1 MKKYEFTGETKQVQ
15 FKRENVLKLKLKNE
29 IGEDTGEYLE
39 FDLED
44 IELPLR
50 YQQALEE
57 HKKNYNS
64 LKNQLLIISKKEDH
78 TGKKFLS
85 SNQEASLIALSEFY
99 KKEIKILDL
108 ILGEGKTQMI
118 LDKVMRRKPY
128 LTMFND
134 IMESIEEVSDL
145 FNVGYSSIE
154 EKIKQKY
161 SKKEDNVLE

>member
-1 MKKYEFTGETKQVQ
+1 MTDNSIQ

-29 IGEDTGEYLE
+29 MGEDTGEYLE

-44 IELPLR
+44 IEVPLR

-85 SNQEASLIALSEFY
+85 SNQEASMKALNEFY
-99 KKEIKILDL
+99 KKEIKIMDL
-108 ILGEGKTQMI
+108 FLGEGKTQMI

-145 FNVGYSSIE
+145 FNLGYSSIE
-154 EKIKQKY
+154 DKIKEKY
-161 SKKEDNVLE
+161 SKVEDNVLE

>member
-1 MKKYEFTGETKQVQ
+1 MTDNSIQ
-15 FKRENVLKLKLKNE
+15 FKRDNVLKLKLKNE
-29 IGEDTGEYLE
+29 MGEDTGEYLE

-78 TGKKFLS
+78 SGKKLLS

-99 KKEIKILDL
+99 KKEIKIMDL
-108 ILGEGKTQMI
+108 FLGEGKTQMI

-145 FNVGYSSIE
+145 FNLGYSSIE
-154 EKIKQKY
+154 DKIKEKY
-161 SKKEDNVLE
+161 SKVEDNVLE

>member
-1 MKKYEFTGETKQVQ
+1 MTDNSIQ
-15 FKRENVLKLKLKNE
+15 FKRDNVLKLKLKNE
-29 IGEDTGEYLE
+29 MGEDTGEYLE

-78 TGKKFLS
+78 SGKKLLS

-99 KKEIKILDL
+99 KKEIKIMDL
-108 ILGEGKTQMI
+108 FLGDGKTQMI

-145 FNVGYSSIE
+145 FNLGYSSIE
-154 EKIKQKY
+154 DKIKEKY
-161 SKKEDNVLE
+161 SKVEDNVLE

>member
-1 MKKYEFTGETKQVQ
+1 MTDNSIQ

-29 IGEDTGEYLE
+29 MGEDTGEYLE

-78 TGKKFLS
+78 SGKKLLS
-85 SNQEASLIALSEFY
+85 SNQEASIKALSEFY
-99 KKEIKILDL
+99 KKEIKIMDL
-108 ILGEGKTQMI
+108 FLGEGKTQMI

-134 IMESIEEVSDL
+134 IMESIEEVSYL
-145 FNVGYSSIE
+145 FNLGYNSIE
-154 EKIKQKY
+154 EKIKEKY
-161 SKKEDNVLE
+161 SKKEDNILE

>member
-1 MKKYEFTGETKQVQ
+1 MTDNSIQ

-29 IGEDTGEYLE
+29 MGEDTGEYLE

-50 YQQALEE
+50 YQQAIEE

-64 LKNQLLIISKKEDH
+64 LKNQLLIISKKQDH
-78 TGKKFLS
+78 SGKKLLS

-99 KKEIKILDL
+99 KKEIKIMDL
-108 ILGEGKTQMI
+108 FLGDGKTQMI

-134 IMESIEEVSDL
+134 IMESIEKVSDL

-154 EKIKQKY
+154 DKIKEKY
-161 SKKEDNVLE
+161 SKVEDNVLE

>member
-1 MKKYEFTGETKQVQ
+1 MTDNSIQ

-85 SNQEASLIALSEFY
+85 SNQEASIKALSEFY
-99 KKEIKILDL
+99 KKEIKIMDL
-108 ILGEGKTQMI
+108 FLGEGKTQMI

-154 EKIKQKY
+154 DKIKEKY
-161 SKKEDNVLE
+161 SKVEDNVLE

>member
-1 MKKYEFTGETKQVQ
+1 MTDNSIQ

-29 IGEDTGEYLE
+29 MGEDTGEYLE

-85 SNQEASLIALSEFY
+85 SNQEVSLIALSEFY
-99 KKEIKILDL
+99 KKEIKIMDL
-108 ILGEGKTQMI
+108 FLGEGKTQMI

-154 EKIKQKY
+154 DKIKEKY
-161 SKKEDNVLE
+161 SKVEDNVLE

>member
-1 MKKYEFTGETKQVQ
+1 MTDNSIQ

-85 SNQEASLIALSEFY
+85 SNQEASIKALSEY
-99 KKEIKILDL
+99 YQKEMKAMDL
-108 ILGEGKTQMI
+108 FLGDGKTQMI

-134 IMESIEEVSDL
+134 IIESIEEVSDL

-154 EKIKQKY
+154 DKIKEKY
-161 SKKEDNVLE
+161 SKVEDNVLE

>member
-1 MKKYEFTGETKQVQ
+1 MTDNSIQ

-29 IGEDTGEYLE
+29 MGEDTGEYLE

-78 TGKKFLS
+78 SGKKLLS
-85 SNQEASLIALSEFY
+85 SNQEASLIALSDFY
-99 KKEIKILDL
+99 KKEIKIMDL
-108 ILGEGKTQMI
+108 FLGDGKTQMI

-161 SKKEDNVLE
+161 SKVEDNILE

>member
-1 MKKYEFTGETKQVQ
+1 MTDNSIQ

-29 IGEDTGEYLE
+29 MGEDTGEYLE
-39 FDLED
+39 LDLED

-50 YQQALEE
+50 YQQAIEE

-64 LKNQLLIISKKEDH
+64 LKNQLLIISKKQDH
-78 TGKKFLS
+78 SGKKFLS

-99 KKEIKILDL
+99 KKEIKIMDL
-108 ILGEGKTQMI
+108 FLGEGKTQMI
-118 LDKVMRRKPY
+118 LDKAMRRKPY

-134 IMESIEEVSDL
+134 IMESLEEVSDL

-154 EKIKQKY
+154 DKIKEKY
-161 SKKEDNVLE
+161 SKVEDNVLE

>member
-1 MKKYEFTGETKQVQ
+1 MTDNSIQ
-15 FKRENVLKLKLKNE
+15 FKRDNVLKLKLKNE
-29 IGEDTGEYLE
+29 MGEDTGEYLE

-78 TGKKFLS
+78 SGKKLLS

-99 KKEIKILDL
+99 KKEIKIMDL
-108 ILGEGKTQMI
+108 FLGEGKTQMI

-134 IMESIEEVSDL
+134 IMESIEEVSNL
-145 FNVGYSSIE
+145 FNAGYSSIE
-154 EKIKQKY
+154 DKIKEKY
-161 SKKEDNVLE
+161 SKVEDNVLE

>member
-1 MKKYEFTGETKQVQ
+1 MTDNSIQ

-29 IGEDTGEYLE
+29 MGEDTGEYLE

-50 YQQALEE
+50 YQQAIEE

-64 LKNQLLIISKKEDH
+64 LKNQLLIISKKQDH
-78 TGKKFLS
+78 SGKKLLS
-85 SNQEASLIALSEFY
+85 SNQGASLIALSEFY
-99 KKEIKILDL
+99 KKEIKIMDL
-108 ILGEGKTQMI
+108 FLGDGKTQMI

-154 EKIKQKY
+154 DKIKEKY
-161 SKKEDNVLE
+161 SKVEDNVLE

>member
-1 MKKYEFTGETKQVQ
+1 MADNSIQ
-15 FKRENVLKLKLKNE
+15 FKRDNVLKLKLKNE
-29 IGEDTGEYLE
+29 MGEDTGEYLE

-50 YQQALEE
+50 YQQAIEE

-64 LKNQLLIISKKEDH
+64 LKNQLHIISKKQDH
-78 TGKKFLS
+78 VGKKFLS

-99 KKEIKILDL
+99 KKEIKIMDL
-108 ILGEGKTQMI
+108 FLGEGKTQMI

-134 IMESIEEVSDL
+134 IMESIEGVSDL

-154 EKIKQKY
+154 EKIKEKY
-161 SKKEDNVLE
+161 SKVEDNVLE

>member
-1 MKKYEFTGETKQVQ
+1 MTDNSIQ

-29 IGEDTGEYLE
+29 MGEDTGEYLE

-50 YQQALEE
+50 YQQAIEE

-64 LKNQLLIISKKEDH
+64 LKNQLLIISKKQDH
-78 TGKKFLS
+78 SGKKFLS

-99 KKEIKILDL
+99 KKEIKIMDL
-108 ILGEGKTQMI
+108 FLGEGKTQMI
-118 LDKVMRRKPY
+118 LDKAMRRKPY

-145 FNVGYSSIE
+145 FNLGYSSIE
-154 EKIKQKY
+154 DKIKEKY
-161 SKKEDNVLE
+161 SKVEDKVLE

>member
-1 MKKYEFTGETKQVQ
+1 MTDNSIQ

-29 IGEDTGEYLE
+29 MGEDTGEYLE

-50 YQQALEE
+50 HQQALEE

-99 KKEIKILDL
+99 KKEIKIMDL
-108 ILGEGKTQMI
+108 FLGEGKTQMI

-154 EKIKQKY
+154 DKIKEKY
-161 SKKEDNVLE
+161 SKVEDNILE

>member
-1 MKKYEFTGETKQVQ
+1 MTENSIQ
-15 FKRENVLKLKLKNE
+15 FKRDNVLKLKLKNE

-44 IELPLR
+44 IELPLK
-50 YQQALEE
+50 YQQAIEE

-99 KKEIKILDL
+99 KKEIKIMDL
-108 ILGEGKTQMI
+108 FLGDGKTQMI

-154 EKIKQKY
+154 DKIKEKY
-161 SKKEDNVLE
+161 SKVEDNVLE

>member
-1 MKKYEFTGETKQVQ
+1 MTDNSIQ

-29 IGEDTGEYLE
+29 MGEDTGEYLE

-99 KKEIKILDL
+99 KKEIKIMDL
-108 ILGEGKTQMI
+108 FLGEGKTQMI

-145 FNVGYSSIE
+145 FNLGYSSIE
-154 EKIKQKY
+154 DKIKEKY
-161 SKKEDNVLE
+161 SKVEDNVLE

>member
-1 MKKYEFTGETKQVQ
+1 MTDNSIQ

-29 IGEDTGEYLE
+29 MGEDTGEYLE

-99 KKEIKILDL
+99 KKEIKIMDL
-108 ILGEGKTQMI
+108 VIGEGKTQMI
-118 LDKVMRRKPY
+118 LDKVMRIKPY
-128 LTMFND
+128 LTMLND
-134 IMESIEEVSDL
+134 RMESIEEVSDL

-154 EKIKQKY
+154 DKIKEKY
-161 SKKEDNVLE
+161 SKVEDNVLE

>member
-1 MKKYEFTGETKQVQ
+1 MTDNSIQ

-29 IGEDTGEYLE
+29 MGEDTGEYLE
-39 FDLED
+39 FDFED

-99 KKEIKILDL
+99 KKEIKIMDL
-108 ILGEGKTQMI
+108 FLGEGKTQMI

-145 FNVGYSSIE
+145 FNLGYSSIE
-154 EKIKQKY
+154 DKIKEKY
-161 SKKEDNVLE
+161 SKVEDNVLE

>member
-1 MKKYEFTGETKQVQ
+1 MTDNSIQ

-50 YQQALEE
+50 YQQAIEE

-64 LKNQLLIISKKEDH
+64 LKNQLLIISKKQDH
-78 TGKKFLS
+78 SGKKLLS
-85 SNQEASLIALSEFY
+85 SNQKASLIALSEFY
-99 KKEIKILDL
+99 KKEIKIMDL
-108 ILGEGKTQMI
+108 FLGDGKTQMI

-154 EKIKQKY
+154 DKIKEKY
-161 SKKEDNVLE
+161 SKVEDNILE

>member
-1 MKKYEFTGETKQVQ
+1 MTDNSIQ
-15 FKRENVLKLKLKNE
+15 FKRDNVLKLKLKNE
-29 IGEDTGEYLE
+29 MGEDTGEYLE

-78 TGKKFLS
+78 SGKKLLS

-99 KKEIKILDL
+99 KKEIKIMDL
-108 ILGEGKTQMI
+108 FLGDGKTQMI

-154 EKIKQKY
+154 DKIKEKY
-161 SKKEDNVLE
+161 SKVEDNVLE

>member
-1 MKKYEFTGETKQVQ
+1 MTENSIQ
-15 FKRENVLKLKLKNE
+15 FKRDNVLKLKLKNE
-29 IGEDTGEYLE
+29 MGEDTGEYLE

-99 KKEIKILDL
+99 KKEIKIMDL
-108 ILGEGKTQMI
+108 FLGDGKTQMI

-154 EKIKQKY
+154 DKIKEKY
-161 SKKEDNVLE
+161 SKVEDNVLE

>member
-1 MKKYEFTGETKQVQ
+1 MTDNSIQ

-99 KKEIKILDL
+99 KKEIKIMDL
-108 ILGEGKTQMI
+108 FLGEGKTQMI

-145 FNVGYSSIE
+145 FNLGYSSIE
-154 EKIKQKY
+154 DKIKEKY
-161 SKKEDNVLE
+161 SKVEDNILE

>member
-1 MKKYEFTGETKQVQ
+1 MTDNSIQ

-29 IGEDTGEYLE
+29 MGEDTGEYLE

-78 TGKKFLS
+78 SGKKLLS
-85 SNQEASLIALSEFY
+85 SNQEASIKALSEFY
-99 KKEIKILDL
+99 KKEIKIMDL
-108 ILGEGKTQMI
+108 FLGEGKTQMI

-161 SKKEDNVLE
+161 SKKEDNILE

>member
-1 MKKYEFTGETKQVQ
+1 MTENSIQ
-15 FKRENVLKLKLKNE
+15 FKRDNVLKLKLKNE
-29 IGEDTGEYLE
+29 MGEDTGEYLE

-50 YQQALEE
+50 YQQSLKE

-64 LKNQLLIISKKEDH
+64 LKNQLLIISKKQDH
-78 TGKKFLS
+78 SGKKLLS

-99 KKEIKILDL
+99 KKEIKIMDL
-108 ILGEGKTQMI
+108 FLGDGKTQMI

-134 IMESIEEVSDL
+134 IMESIEEVSNL

-154 EKIKQKY
+154 DKIKEKY
-161 SKKEDNVLE
+161 SKVEDNVLE

>member
-1 MKKYEFTGETKQVQ
+1 MTDNSIQ

-29 IGEDTGEYLE
+29 MGEDTGEYLE

-50 YQQALEE
+50 YQQAIEE

-64 LKNQLLIISKKEDH
+64 LKNQLLIISKKQDH
-78 TGKKFLS
+78 SGKKLLS

-99 KKEIKILDL
+99 KKEIKIMDL
-108 ILGEGKTQMI
+108 FLGDGKTQMI

-154 EKIKQKY
+154 DKIKEKY
-161 SKKEDNVLE
+161 SKVEDNVLE

>member
-1 MKKYEFTGETKQVQ
+1 MTDNSIQ
-15 FKRENVLKLKLKNE
+15 FKRDNVLKLKLKNE
-29 IGEDTGEYLE
+29 MGEDTGEYLE

-50 YQQALEE
+50 YQRALEE

-78 TGKKFLS
+78 SGKKLLS

-99 KKEIKILDL
+99 KKEIKIMDL
-108 ILGEGKTQMI
+108 FLGEGKTQMI

-145 FNVGYSSIE
+145 FNLGYSSIE
-154 EKIKQKY
+154 DKIKEKY
-161 SKKEDNVLE
+161 SKVEDNILEQS

>member
-1 MKKYEFTGETKQVQ
+1 MTDNSIQ
-15 FKRENVLKLKLKNE
+15 FKRDNVLKLKLENE
-29 IGEDTGEYLE
+29 MGEDTGEYLE

-99 KKEIKILDL
+99 KKEIKIMDL
-108 ILGEGKTQMI
+108 FLGEGKTQMI

-145 FNVGYSSIE
+145 FNLGYSSIE

-161 SKKEDNVLE
+161 SKVEDNILE

>member
-1 MKKYEFTGETKQVQ
+1 MTDNSIQ

-85 SNQEASLIALSEFY
+85 SNQETSLKALSEFY
-99 KKEIKILDL
+99 KKEIKIMDL
-108 ILGEGKTQMI
+108 FLGEGKTQMI

-154 EKIKQKY
+154 DKIKEKY
-161 SKKEDNVLE
+161 SKVEDNVLE

>member
-1 MKKYEFTGETKQVQ
+1 MTENSIQ
-15 FKRENVLKLKLKNE
+15 FKRDNVLKLKLKNE
-29 IGEDTGEYLE
+29 MGEDTGEYLE

-78 TGKKFLS
+78 SGKKLLS

-99 KKEIKILDL
+99 KKEIKIMDL
-108 ILGEGKTQMI
+108 FLGDGKTQMI

-145 FNVGYSSIE
+145 FNLGYSSIE
-154 EKIKQKY
+154 DKIKEKY
-161 SKKEDNVLE
+161 SKVEDNVLE

>member
-1 MKKYEFTGETKQVQ
+1 MTENSIQ
-15 FKRENVLKLKLKNE
+15 FKRDNVLKLKLKNE
-29 IGEDTGEYLE
+29 MGEDTGEYLE

-50 YQQALEE
+50 YQQAIEE

-64 LKNQLLIISKKEDH
+64 LKNQLLIISKKQDH
-78 TGKKFLS
+78 SGKKLLS

-99 KKEIKILDL
+99 KKEIKIMDL
-108 ILGEGKTQMI
+108 FLGDGKTQMI

-154 EKIKQKY
+154 DKIKEKY
-161 SKKEDNVLE
+161 SKVEDNVLE

>member
-1 MKKYEFTGETKQVQ
+1 MTDNSIQ
-15 FKRENVLKLKLKNE
+15 FKRDNVLKLKLKNE
-29 IGEDTGEYLE
+29 MGEDTGEYLE

-78 TGKKFLS
+78 SGKKLLS
-85 SNQEASLIALSEFY
+85 SNQEASLIALSKFY
-99 KKEIKILDL
+99 KKEIKIMDL
-108 ILGEGKTQMI
+108 FLGDGKTQMI

-134 IMESIEEVSDL
+134 IMESIEEVSNL

-154 EKIKQKY
+154 DKIKEKY
-161 SKKEDNVLE
+161 SKVEDNVLE

>member
-1 MKKYEFTGETKQVQ
+1 MTDNSIQ

-29 IGEDTGEYLE
+29 MGEDTGEYLE

-50 YQQALEE
+50 YQQAIEE

-64 LKNQLLIISKKEDH
+64 LKNQLLIISKKQDH
-78 TGKKFLS
+78 VGKKFLS

-99 KKEIKILDL
+99 KKEIKIMDL
-108 ILGEGKTQMI
+108 FLGEGKTQMI

-154 EKIKQKY
+154 EKIKEKY
-161 SKKEDNVLE
+161 SKVEDNVLE

>member
-1 MKKYEFTGETKQVQ
+1 MTDNSIQ

-29 IGEDTGEYLE
+29 MGEDTGEYLE

-85 SNQEASLIALSEFY
+85 SNQEASIKALSEFY
-99 KKEIKILDL
+99 KKEIKIMDL
-108 ILGEGKTQMI
+108 FLGEGKTQMI

-145 FNVGYSSIE
+145 FNLGYSSIE
-154 EKIKQKY
+154 DKIKEKY
-161 SKKEDNVLE
+161 SKVEDNVLE

>member
-1 MKKYEFTGETKQVQ
+1 MTDNSIQ

-29 IGEDTGEYLE
+29 MGEDTGEYLE

-78 TGKKFLS
+78 SGKKLLS

-99 KKEIKILDL
+99 KKEIKIMDL
-108 ILGEGKTQMI
+108 FLGDGKTQMI

-154 EKIKQKY
+154 DKIKEKY
-161 SKKEDNVLE
+161 SKVEDNVLE

>member
-1 MKKYEFTGETKQVQ
+1 MTDNSIQ

-29 IGEDTGEYLE
+29 MGEDTGEYLE

-64 LKNQLLIISKKEDH
+64 LKNQLLIISKKQDH
-78 TGKKFLS
+78 SGKKLLS

-99 KKEIKILDL
+99 KKEIKIMDL
-108 ILGEGKTQMI
+108 FLGDGKTQMI

-154 EKIKQKY
+154 DKIKEKY
-161 SKKEDNVLE
+161 SKVEDNVLE

>member
-1 MKKYEFTGETKQVQ
+1 MTDNSIQ

-29 IGEDTGEYLE
+29 MGEDTGEYLE

-78 TGKKFLS
+78 SGKKLLS

-99 KKEIKILDL
+99 KKEIKIMDL
-108 ILGEGKTQMI
+108 FLGEGKTQMI

-134 IMESIEEVSDL
+134 IIESIEEVSDL
-145 FNVGYSSIE
+145 FNLGYSSIE
-154 EKIKQKY
+154 DKIKEKY
-161 SKKEDNVLE
+161 SKVEDNILE

>member
-1 MKKYEFTGETKQVQ
+1 MTDNSIQ
-15 FKRENVLKLKLKNE
+15 FKRENILKLKLKNE
-29 IGEDTGEYLE
+29 MGEDTGEYLE

-78 TGKKFLS
+78 AGKKFLS

-99 KKEIKILDL
+99 KKEIKIMDL
-108 ILGEGKTQMI
+108 FLGEGKTQMI

-154 EKIKQKY
+154 DKIKEKY
-161 SKKEDNVLE
+161 SKVEDNVLE